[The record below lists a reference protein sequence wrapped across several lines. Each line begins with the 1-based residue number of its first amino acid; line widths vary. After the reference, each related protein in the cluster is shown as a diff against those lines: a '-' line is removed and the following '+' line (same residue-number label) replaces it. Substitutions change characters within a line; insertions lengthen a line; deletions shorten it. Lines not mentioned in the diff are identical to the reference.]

1 MMIASGQ
8 TEIVIIAE
16 IKIIGKEED
25 WIEVEINIVGIT
37 PEMNEEIPEV
47 KNQGKFANLYFLN
60 ISKVIGKITTAEI
73 SIAEIEGAK
82 TMADTEE
89 TVEADLQA
97 EITGIKIQLVVVTVT
112 SVKTEAPLE
121 IKKVIPVII
130 LGVAITIHLKTRNNL

>member
-1 MMIASGQ
+1 MMIASGK
-8 TEIVIIAE
+8 TEIVIIVE

-37 PEMNEEIPEV
+37 PEMSEEIPEV
-47 KNQGKFANLYFLN
+47 KNQGKFSNLYFLN

-89 TVEADLQA
+89 TVEVDLQA

-112 SVKTEAPLE
+112 LVKTEAPLE